1 MKYSESKS
9 FLAINRHI
17 SKKALPDRNDPAGLD
32 SFLGLDPHPAGQG
45 EGDPVLAVHRQAVHQ
60 PGPQALI
67 ELGDELRKALHAIDE
82 PLDLSAPDHDLTDLL
97 DSLTQ
102 KNRMRM
108 HTVMHS
114 HPIFCPNLSTKGP
127 NQVFFQSC
135 LMNTRLRP
143 WGVFIAWSVA
153 GEMTAQLIYVLP
165 RLFLFS
171 YFPLID
177 SPIVPS
183 EISAVTYPAKLK
195 SNPTPIIFKIAK
207 ISFKPSAARSV

>member
-32 SFLGLDPHPAGQG
+32 SFLGLDLHPAGQG
-45 EGDPVLAVHRQAVHQ
+45 EGDPVLGVDHHAVNQR
-60 PGPQALI
+60 GPLTCV
-67 ELGDELRKALHAIDE
+67 EFGVELRQGLDGFDE
-82 PLDLSAPDHDLTDLL
+82 PLQLPAPDHDLTDLL

-135 LMNTRLRP
+135 LMNTWLRGGCFFP
-143 WGVFIAWSVA
+143 EWRDSNQNRNCRWQFHRPVRTSGRYLYRVF
-153 GEMTAQLIYVLP
+153 
-165 RLFLFS
+165 
-171 YFPLID
+171 
-177 SPIVPS
+177 PS
-183 EISAVTYPAKLK
+183 RAREKPMHANLSISAKKTVAPEG
-195 SNPTPIIFKIAK
+195 
-207 ISFKPSAARSV
+207 RV